1 MNSLFKKNNI
11 VIALL
16 FFSLTTAVAQ
26 DRYVVQLKD
35 KNNSPYSFSNPGAYL
50 SQKSITRRANQNIAI
65 DSMDLPVNPVYVSTI
80 SNLGATIINYSK
92 WLNTITIQ
100 TTNSQV
106 LADVQALSFVS
117 SVNNVGRIIVA
128 TSADIDS
135 RKFKGSEI
143 LTRPKAANSEKSNS
157 FSYGPA
163 FHQINMLN
171 AINLHDA
178 GFSGNGMMIA
188 IMDAGFWKTDSLPVF
203 DSLFAQNR
211 IVATHD
217 FVLNNDLVFDFH
229 PRGTS
234 CLSVMA
240 ANLPGTMVGIAPH
253 VQYILCRIE
262 DGATE
267 NIIEEY
273 NWAAGAEFADSIGAD
288 VFSTS
293 LGYTLFDNPNHNHS
307 YASLDGN
314 TAPMSIAADIAA
326 SRGIVVINS
335 AGNEG
340 NSPWNYISVPAD
352 ANNILAVGAVD
363 SLMQYASFSG
373 NGPTP
378 DGRVKPD
385 VCALGQGT
393 YVVSPWDGSVV
404 PGNGTSFSGPVIAGL
419 AACLWQAHNAK
430 TSAEL
435 TSAIR
440 QSASQYSNP
449 DTLLGFGIP
458 NFSQASFILGGLDT
472 PVSKDEDFIIN
483 YGPNPFKDEFTIGF
497 FTTTNQDVT
506 VSIYDVTGKLLQS
519 FTKYVLPIFINQ
531 ITISEKV
538 STGNIVVAITNSKG
552 KVSRQVFTRLR

>member
-1 MNSLFKKNNI
+1 MKSLFAKNI
-11 VIALL
+11 ILVAVILCTCIEAK
-16 FFSLTTAVAQ
+16 AQ

-35 KNNSPYSFSNPGAYL
+35 KNNSPFSFSNPGAYL
-50 SQKSITRRANQNIAI
+50 SQRSITRRLNQNIAI
-65 DSMDLPVNPVYVSTI
+65 DSMDLPVNPTYISAI
-80 SNLGATIINYSK
+80 SNLGATILNYSK
-92 WLNTITIQ
+92 WLNTVTIQ
-100 TTNSQV
+100 TNSPQI
-106 LADVQALSFVS
+106 LSDVQALPFVN
-117 SVNNVGRIIVA
+117 SVNNVGRVA
-128 TSADIDS
+128 NINLSDNEN
-135 RKFKGSEI
+135 RRFKGSEVFTKI
-143 LTRPKAANSEKSNS
+143 NHALASKASS

-188 IMDAGFWKTDSLPVF
+188 VLDAGFWRTDSLVVL

-217 FVLNNDLVFDFH
+217 FVLNNDFVFDFH
-229 PRGTS
+229 SHGTS
-234 CLSVMA
+234 CLSIMA
-240 ANLPGTMVGIAPH
+240 ANVPGVMVGTAPH
-253 VQYILCRIE
+253 AQYILCRTE
-262 DGATE
+262 DGSTE

-273 NWAAGAEFADSIGAD
+273 NWAAGAEYADSIGAD

-293 LGYTLFDNPNHNHS
+293 LGYTLFDNPAHNHS

-314 TAPMSIAADIAA
+314 TAPMTIAADIAA

-340 NSPWNYISVPAD
+340 NSSWNYISVPAD

-419 AACLWQAHNAK
+419 AACLWQVHNGH
-430 TSAEL
+430 TSNEI
-435 TSAIR
+435 TNAIK
-440 QSASQYSNP
+440 QSATQYATP
-449 DTLLGFGIP
+449 DTLLGYGIP
-458 NFSQASFILGGLDT
+458 NFSQASLILGGLDT
-472 PVSKDEDFIIN
+472 PVSNDEDFIFSF
-483 YGPNPFKDEFTIGF
+483 GPNPFNDELTIGY
-497 FTTTNQDVT
+497 FTTSNQDVT
-506 VSIYDVTGKLLQS
+506 VSIYDVNGKLLQS
-519 FTKYVLPIFINQ
+519 FTKYVLPIFINK
-531 ITISEKV
+531 ITITERMSA
-538 STGNIVVAITNSKG
+538 GNIIVAITNSKG
-552 KVSRQVFTRLR
+552 KVSKQVFTRMR